1 MPKAPRYLPVAF
13 SGGGIN
19 AEQKECNAASRFLA
33 SASLD
38 AGTLLPAVMCFV
50 TELEKMQLE

>member
-1 MPKAPRYLPVAF
+1 MPKAPQYLPVAF

-38 AGTLLPAVMCFV
+38 AGSLLPAVMCFV
-50 TELEKMQLE
+50 TKLEKM